1 MYTTVTVL
9 YFNFYQYIHYS
20 VTPPKQK
27 GKTGKGGQLDGYT
40 EFYMYFE
47 KSV

>member
-1 MYTTVTVL
+1 MYTTVL

-20 VTPPKQK
+20 VPPQKQK